1 MFAVLS
7 NQINTMSS
15 PPTYTDTS
23 TPPDPTTVVPANMKD
38 PPLEGVHSTK
48 IGSMWTL
55 KNEISSPKF
64 YEILIKTELKEDTDL
79 DIKNFY
85 NHINMCIN
93 AVTRLREDLIPGYH
107 SIKKTLSLMNT
118 SSQIVITLPI
128 TGMSRYTLTL
138 YTHYYW
144 QLLITLVKIPP

>member
-64 YEILIKTELKEDTDL
+64 YELLIKTELKGGTAL
-79 DIKNFY
+79 YIKNFCS
-85 NHINMCIN
+85 HIKMCIN
-93 AVTRLREDLIPGYH
+93 ALTRLLEYLLPGYQYINRH
-107 SIKKTLSLMNT
+107 SDFE
-118 SSQIVITLPI
+118 
-128 TGMSRYTLTL
+128 
-138 YTHYYW
+138 
-144 QLLITLVKIPP
+144 